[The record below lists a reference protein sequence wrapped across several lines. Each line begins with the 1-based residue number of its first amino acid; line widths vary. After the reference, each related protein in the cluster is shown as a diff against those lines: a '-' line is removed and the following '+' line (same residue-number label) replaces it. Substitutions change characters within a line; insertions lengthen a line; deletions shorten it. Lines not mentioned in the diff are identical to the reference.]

1 MAPAS
6 GIFLE
11 RGKKARSI
19 LEYSISVGIGGI
31 QGYLAPLFNGAIA
44 DLPFETRRLIVKAD
58 PAQLLDQARPVTR
71 AGPLQPPQ
79 KPQVSSSDPSYQIA
93 PSDDP
98 AFVFSLIW
106 IVQTDLTYI
115 NTKVPSGG
123 SDGAF

>member
-1 MAPAS
+1 MGQTFDFWPF
-6 GIFLE
+6 IFCKL
-11 RGKKARSI
+11 RGSKARSI

-106 IVQTDLTYI
+106 ICPNRFDPHQY
-115 NTKVPSGG
+115 
-123 SDGAF
+123 